1 MDTVQESN
9 PDRKA
14 SLQETKDIITKNI
27 NKAEAH
33 FDSNFRGKTVST
45 TNRYYGIRDRNPVMP
60 SWCSNGTMNLGFGLV
75 HSETAQNIPGL
86 YQPNQFFAM
95 NAQDMA
101 SEMGVK
107 ALQQVMYNMLPQMDF
122 YTQHYWGIMDCLY
135 TPAGWMKWGWLRS
148 EKIKRTREADGGKVK
163 KTTKRNPISRAF
175 CQSVDVRDVLFDYE
189 GYGVNDMRWWAHKYF
204 VEIEDIRNLTDIYNE
219 VEEVKLFLE
228 KIDNMDKKDKPTR
241 VLIYEYWTASDV
253 QVMTENGYM
262 LTDRENT
269 YDKIPARPI
278 IKFAEPR
285 KVMGISMIEAGYDM
299 IEAQDDLMNLANDA
313 VLLDVHKPFKFT
325 GQMSDEQLDRYPGKD
340 VHLRIGQ
347 TYEQLITQPLGNDW
361 INLGDKLSET
371 LNKVLGNVDQIESRS
386 VDTATESRLVQARS
400 NIGRRA
406 FIDYNRENYLK
417 WALEFWAEMIIDNM
431 TPKEIVDMI
440 GEKKAKQLGIL
451 IDQLKTKDLNYTI
464 TITGDNDTEDKMA
477 YTQNVN
483 TFLEMLQKI
492 EVLKQGTVPINFD
505 VMVQSL
511 VNKFNL
517 PDGTYVEPQEGKT
530 GGKVTLQ
537 QEIEVAAKSAGMDPQ
552 AYLTMLA
559 QKAGKTPEQ
568 MTQEIQ
574 QAGSLEAWMKAMAA
588 AEQGGTPAAG
598 GAA

>member
-1 MDTVQESN
+1 
-9 PDRKA
+9 
-14 SLQETKDIITKNI
+14 
-27 NKAEAH
+27 
-33 FDSNFRGKTVST
+33 
-45 TNRYYGIRDRNPVMP
+45 
-60 SWCSNGTMNLGFGLV
+60 
-75 HSETAQNIPGL
+75 
-86 YQPNQFFAM
+86 
-95 NAQDMA
+95 
-101 SEMGVK
+101 
-107 ALQQVMYNMLPQMDF
+107 
-122 YTQHYWGIMDCLY
+122 
-135 TPAGWMKWGWLRS
+135 
-148 EKIKRTREADGGKVK
+148 
-163 KTTKRNPISRAF
+163 
-175 CQSVDVRDVLFDYE
+175 
-189 GYGVNDMRWWAHKYF
+189 
-204 VEIEDIRNLTDIYNE
+204 
-219 VEEVKLFLE
+219 
-228 KIDNMDKKDKPTR
+228 
-241 VLIYEYWTASDV
+241 
-253 QVMTENGYM
+253 
-262 LTDRENT
+262 
-269 YDKIPARPI
+269 
-278 IKFAEPR
+278 
-285 KVMGISMIEAGYDM
+285 
-299 IEAQDDLMNLANDA
+299 
-313 VLLDVHKPFKFT
+313 
-325 GQMSDEQLDRYPGKD
+325 
-340 VHLRIGQ
+340 
-347 TYEQLITQPLGNDW
+347 
-361 INLGDKLSET
+361 
-371 LNKVLGNVDQIESRS
+371 
-386 VDTATESRLVQARS
+386 
-400 NIGRRA
+400 
-406 FIDYNRENYLK
+406 
-417 WALEFWAEMIIDNM
+417 M